1 MTMNEV
7 LMVAGM
13 AIATF
18 AIRYTMFA
26 ASSRIALA
34 PWVLNALRYVPPV
47 VLTAI
52 VVPEVLL
59 NDGALH
65 LSLLN
70 ARLVGAIAAG
80 VVGGL
85 TQNLLLTIVL
95 GMAVFFGWQGILS
108 L

>member
-1 MTMNEV
+1 MDEV
-7 LMVAGM
+7 LMITGM

-26 ASSRIALA
+26 ASSRITLSATL
-34 PWVLNALRYVPPV
+34 LKALRYVPPV

-70 ARLVGAIAAG
+70 ARLVGAIAA
-80 VVGGL
+80 VAVGAL

-95 GMAVFFGWQGILS
+95 GLAAFFGWQGVLNF
-108 L
+108 LT